1 MTNTTTSST
10 STSTAMAARPAGQL
24 SFFSADRVPA
34 RFRLDAATVRRG
46 RRHIA
51 EIRKMLAAAAAAEL
65 AEPHATIPARHVDPP
80 RAA

>member
-1 MTNTTTSST
+1 MTNTTTT
-10 STSTAMAARPAGQL
+10 ASTSTAMAARPSGQL
-24 SFFSADRVPA
+24 SFFSADRVPP

-51 EIRKMLAAAAAAEL
+51 EIRKMLAAAAASEV